1 MWRHCVKTDIFVH
14 RPNFVTGMWGVSCE
28 VRTEQLALFIGT
40 AHSQYRLLY
49 LGAKLRKMT
58 ISFVMSVCPHGT
70 TRLPLDGFSWN
81 LIFEYFQKIF
91 KKSEFYWNLTRITG
105 TLHEDYYK
113 MRNVP
118 NKNCRV
124 NQKSYFIFNDLLS
137 KSCCLLDDV
146 ENYRRTGQATDDNMA
161 QAHFTLDA

>member
-1 MWRHCVKTDIFVH
+1 
-14 RPNFVTGMWGVSCE
+14 
-28 VRTEQLALFIGT
+28 
-40 AHSQYRLLY
+40 
-49 LGAKLRKMT
+49 
-58 ISFVMSVCPHGT
+58 
-70 TRLPLDGFSWN
+70 
-81 LIFEYFQKIF
+81 
-91 KKSEFYWNLTRITG
+91 
-105 TLHEDYYK
+105 